1 MDKVDVRGDGR
12 VILYKRVGLKN
23 LVYQAR
29 LRIPNAAGYKIVTTK
44 TGNLRE
50 AERIALNLYED
61 LYMTVRAGGAIKPR
75 SFKQVFEEWEKTVTT
90 ASTRQGKSWQ
100 GTVDRIKSYAIG
112 FFGVKK
118 ITEIGEGDFADYW
131 VWRKSNY
138 ARKLPS
144 NGTLKRERASL
155 MPVFK
160 YAVTKGY
167 ISTLPVG
174 SAPSA
179 KSVRRPTF
187 TLEEW
192 RVLSRKMREWVKASQ
207 SKVILRDRMVAQQTF
222 LILANT
228 GVRIGELRSLR
239 WSDLR
244 TVKTEEGTRLVGYV
258 RGKTGAREVVFQ
270 QGAEEYVKR
279 LYDMRQQEVVEAA
292 GDVSSPQL
300 DRNQIVVC
308 HPDGS
313 AIQTMKR
320 SFESLLKFAGI
331 SAQRDG
337 GTRTLYSLRHFYATQ
352 RLSHETSPF
361 LLAKQMGTSVEM
373 LEKFYGQTVTSTLA
387 AQISKSGKRRE
398 IGESDKQYPFE

>member
-1 MDKVDVRGDGR
+1 
-12 VILYKRVGLKN
+12 
-23 LVYQAR
+23 
-29 LRIPNAAGYKIVTTK
+29 
-44 TGNLRE
+44 
-50 AERIALNLYED
+50 
-61 LYMTVRAGGAIKPR
+61 
-75 SFKQVFEEWEKTVTT
+75 
-90 ASTRQGKSWQ
+90 
-100 GTVDRIKSYAIG
+100 
-112 FFGVKK
+112 
-118 ITEIGEGDFADYW
+118 
-131 VWRKSNY
+131 
-138 ARKLPS
+138 
-144 NGTLKRERASL
+144 
-155 MPVFK
+155 VFK

-167 ISTLPVG
+167 LTTMPTG

-187 TLEEW
+187 TLNEW
-192 RVLSRKMREWVKASQ
+192 RVLSRKMREWVAAAQ
-207 SKVILRDRMVAQQTF
+207 SKVIMRDRFVAHQAF

-228 GVRIGELRSLR
+228 GMRIGELRGLR

-244 TVKTEEGTRLVGYV
+244 TVKTEDGTRLVAYV

-270 QGAEEYVKR
+270 QGADEYVKR
-279 LYDMRQQEVVEAA
+279 LYDMRQREVLEAA
-292 GDVSSPQL
+292 GDGATAPL
-300 DRNQIVVC
+300 DRNQFVVC

-373 LEKFYGQTVTSTLA
+373 LEKFYGQTVTSSLA
-387 AQISKSGKRRE
+387 AEVSKSRSRQTQSNGKR
-398 IGESDKQYPFE
+398 YPFE